1 MLNHSHKKRKE
12 LGHPILFTGVI
23 APKPLKLGS
32 IGSPTQQKQECLPG
46 KVENGKYPELKSNGS
61 RNYGWMVLLQAM

>member
-32 IGSPTQQKQECLPG
+32 IGSSTQQK
-46 KVENGKYPELKSNGS
+46 
-61 RNYGWMVLLQAM
+61 